1 MLEEQPKWT
10 VTEGRRGPVAAN
22 RSLISR
28 SCGRMRQKPIPKA
41 QRRRERPSNGDWL
54 KEQYERKRW
63 QSTLTFP
70 PIFIAGNL
78 KTDLGPRGRNRELA
92 LGGALRSRLISG
104 AKMPMSALFQANS
117 TLQANRSSAAPH
129 RPSPEFSVFFPD
141 PG

>member
-28 SCGRMRQKPIPKA
+28 SCGRMRQKTTPKA

-54 KEQYERKRW
+54 KEQSGRKRW

-70 PIFIAGNL
+70 PIFIAGNP
-78 KTDLGPRGRNRELA
+78 KTGKAGLGSLQRRVREPRNSLRVG
-92 LGGALRSRLISG
+92 LGGGVAI
-104 AKMPMSALFQANS
+104 
-117 TLQANRSSAAPH
+117 
-129 RPSPEFSVFFPD
+129 
-141 PG
+141 

>member
-28 SCGRMRQKPIPKA
+28 SCGRMRQKPTSKA
-41 QRRRERPSNGDWL
+41 QRRRERPSNSDWL

-78 KTDLGPRGRNRELA
+78 KTDLGPQGLSLPRELA
-92 LGGALRSRLISG
+92 LGGALRSRLIGG
-104 AKMPMSALFQANS
+104 AKMSVSVLIPGQLPSAS
-117 TLQANRSSAAPH
+117 
-129 RPSPEFSVFFPD
+129 
-141 PG
+141 